1 MEFAIIT
8 IIALAAL
15 GVVAAVASH
24 FDHDDDTITEA
35 RGCASCTGKEDCKL
49 ACLMEEKATKESIKA
64 AQAQQ

>member
-15 GVVAAVASH
+15 GVVAAVVSH

-49 ACLMEEKATKESIKA
+49 ACLMEY
-64 AQAQQ
+64 